1 MTEGR
6 RLVAPKVETEGSAYI
21 NMEPI
26 ILPDYVTYNYVLTFA
41 IGAVCFGFIG
51 IAAAWAIRPTDP
63 YPVKKSTYECAE
75 QPFGIAWIRFNIRYY
90 YFAILF
96 LLFDVEII
104 FFFPWAV
111 VFKAMKPEYVTV
123 HTPAAILAANPGA
136 FDSFGAWKAQ
146 NFGFAIFGE
155 MIFFIL
161 MLVIGWVFAWRKGFL
176 KWD

>member
-1 MTEGR
+1 
-6 RLVAPKVETEGSAYI
+6 
-21 NMEPI
+21 MEPV

-41 IGAVCFGFIG
+41 IGAVAFAFVG
-51 IAAAWAIRPTDP
+51 IAAAWVIRPTDP
-63 YPVKKSTYECAE
+63 YPAKKSTYECAE
-75 QPFGIAWIRFNIRYY
+75 KPVGIAWIRFNIRYY

-111 VFKAMKPEYVTV
+111 VFKILKPEYVSV
-123 HTPAAILAANPGA
+123 HTPESLLAAGA
-136 FDSFGAWKAQ
+136 HTSDLYGSWRAQ

-155 MIFFIL
+155 MIFFIF

>member
-1 MTEGR
+1 
-6 RLVAPKVETEGSAYI
+6 
-21 NMEPI
+21 MEPV

-41 IGAVCFGFIG
+41 IGAVAFAFVG
-51 IAAAWAIRPTDP
+51 IAAAWVIRPTDP
-63 YPVKKSTYECAE
+63 YPAKRSTYECAE
-75 QPFGIAWIRFNIRYY
+75 KPVGTAWIRFNIRYY

-111 VFKAMKPEYVTV
+111 VFKILKPEYVSV
-123 HTPAAILAANPGA
+123 HTPEAMLAAGA
-136 FDSFGAWKAQ
+136 HTSDLYGSWRAQ

-155 MIFFIL
+155 MIFFIF
-161 MLVIGWVFAWRKGFL
+161 MLVIGWAFAWRKGFL

>member
-1 MTEGR
+1 
-6 RLVAPKVETEGSAYI
+6 
-21 NMEPI
+21 MEPNV
-26 ILPDYVTYNYVLTFA
+26 LPDYVTYNYVLTFA
-41 IGAVCFGFIG
+41 IGAVAFAIVG
-51 IAAAWAIRPTDP
+51 ICAAWVIRPTDP
-63 YPVKKSTYECAE
+63 YPAKKSTYECAE
-75 QPFGIAWIRFNIRYY
+75 PPFGIAWIRFNIRYY

-111 VFKAMKPEYVTV
+111 VFKTMKPEYIQLHSPQELLATSEAMRDAYG
-123 HTPAAILAANPGA
+123 TWTAA
-136 FDSFGAWKAQ
+136 

-155 MIFFIL
+155 MIFFIF